1 MPRPTP
7 SRSLRHL
14 VLLALLPFAAG
25 CDQLAEVLELP
36 NPSKVEA
43 EGRAAGLPKGR
54 ALELLQDMTDRLGP
68 ALDRTLL
75 AVGDQVPA
83 AVSEP
88 IASDAT
94 QRAAQM
100 RDLL

>member
-1 MPRPTP
+1 MKEREA
-7 SRSLRHL
+7 SRVGVARR
-14 VLLALLPFAAG
+14 V
-25 CDQLAEVLELP
+25 DRDLEIID
-36 NPSKVEA
+36 VHEA

-68 ALDRTLL
+68 ALERTLM

-88 IASDAT
+88 IASDAL
-94 QRAAQM
+94 QRAVQV
-100 RDLL
+100 RDLI